1 VVPTR
6 RARFIIACAVFAVGA
21 GCGSSARQEH
31 VQDQPQED
39 VLCLPDGYYEANGYG
54 GAVGVTLDGITTPVT
69 AQPPIEKLRAAL
81 IRDLPCSFT
90 GLDYRVAASPV
101 VYLSPLTSTERDAM
115 ADIAKTV
122 PELNIMLVAA
132 RQSLA
137 AAEAQRTSIHNALL
151 RDFTFHS
158 ASEGINQDGQVTIE
172 VAGLDPDTIETMKQA
187 IVAAALDTYGA
198 HTVEPS
204 VTVSAE
210 FHGFP

>member
-1 VVPTR
+1 M
-6 RARFIIACAVFAVGA
+6 FAVGA

-39 VLCLPDGYYEANGYG
+39 ALCLPDGYYAANGYG
-54 GAVGVTLDGITTPVT
+54 AAVGMTPEGVTTPVT

-90 GLDYRVAASPV
+90 GLDYRIAGSPV

-115 ADIAKTV
+115 ADIATTV
-122 PELNIMLVAA
+122 PELNITVVSG

-158 ASEGINQDGQVTIE
+158 ASEGINEDGQVTVE
-172 VAGLDPDTIETMKQA
+172 VAGLDPDTIEPMKQA
-187 IVAAALDTYGA
+187 IVGAALGTYGA